1 MATAPGK
8 HKIHQNEIFPVFTVF
23 CLRRSGHS
31 AEALILLSS
40 ELDVA
45 ERPGLLLCLL
55 QGPGLLPSDWALCL
69 LLLSVTAW
77 LLLRL
82 RLPAHPAQGR
92 SDPGHRGGG
101 PGERR
106 GQRGQ

>member
-8 HKIHQNEIFPVFTVF
+8 HKTHQNYKFTF
-23 CLRRSGHS
+23 CLRRSGHP
-31 AEALILLSS
+31 AAALLLLAS

-45 ERPGLLLCLL
+45 ERPGLLLGVL
-55 QGPGLLPSDWALCL
+55 QGPGLLPSDRTLGL
-69 LLLSVTAW
+69 LLLSVAAR

-101 PGERR
+101 PGER